1 MKTYRVKVI
10 SRILEFYEVEAGS
23 LEEAEELYALGH
35 YLGCDEEALD
45 NEVVSI
51 EEEGPCIT

>member
-10 SRILEFYEVEAGS
+10 SRILEFYEVEADS
-23 LEEAEELYALGH
+23 PEEAEELYAVGD

-45 NEVVSI
+45 NEIVSV
-51 EEEGPCIT
+51 EEAQP

>member
-10 SRILEFYEVEAGS
+10 SRVLEFYEVEADS
-23 LEEAEELYALGH
+23 PEEAEELYAFGH

-45 NEVVSI
+45 SEVVSVK
-51 EEEGPCIT
+51 EARS

>member
-10 SRILEFYEVEAGS
+10 IRTLEYYEVEADS
-23 LEEAEELYALGH
+23 PEEAEELYALGD

-45 NEVVSI
+45 NEVISVK
-51 EEEGPCIT
+51 EERA